1 MLWPL
6 GSLRANTDDS
16 CWNLSIKVYATSST
30 RNTNGLLEPQGLQS
44 YNTNSSWQ
52 WGHTLNKMRCKF
64 TLYAKYL
71 KKMRY
76 GKSVSFLL
84 NIFLAWQFL
93 MSSRQCSSYKLMT
106 LQIWPFFSSYHAQFL
121 ETHYSYLIELF
132 TDMPQAMLNKQVTMA
147 RNYFK
152 SFCSCK
158 IVRSS
163 SDGFVIRS

>member
-1 MLWPL
+1 MAIRKSSCKYWRFVLEFIYQ
-6 GSLRANTDDS
+6 SLCDVKHTQYKRFARTSRAS
-16 CWNLSIKVYATSST
+16 
-30 RNTNGLLEPQGLQS
+30 ELQ
-44 YNTNSSWQ
+44 YKFKLTMRTY
-52 WGHTLNKMRCKF
+52 TLNKMRCKF

-93 MSSRQCSSYKLMT
+93 MSSRQCSSHKLMT